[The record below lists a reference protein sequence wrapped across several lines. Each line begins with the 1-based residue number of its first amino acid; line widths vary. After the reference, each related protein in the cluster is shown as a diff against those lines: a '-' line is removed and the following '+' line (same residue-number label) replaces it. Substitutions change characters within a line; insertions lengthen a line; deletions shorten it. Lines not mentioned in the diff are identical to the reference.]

1 MKTQKLYSYRTSA
14 LCRCDPQDMQ
24 GSLFQN
30 SMKFR
35 DLSLIWSLVS
45 VQSSL
50 QNLAC
55 LVNNTNILVSVLSE
69 RIKLTVS
76 TEIDLT
82 KIETTAL
89 KHQISHT

>member
-14 LCRCDPQDMQ
+14 LCRCDPQDM
-24 GSLFQN
+24 QN

-55 LVNNTNILVSVLSE
+55 LVNNTNILVSVLAE

-89 KHQISHT
+89 KHQIPHT

>member
-1 MKTQKLYSYRTSA
+1 MKTKKLYSYLTSA
-14 LCRCDPQDMQ
+14 SCRCDPQDIQ

-45 VQSSL
+45 
-50 QNLAC
+50 
-55 LVNNTNILVSVLSE
+55 LVIFTELGLLGKQYYILVSVLAE